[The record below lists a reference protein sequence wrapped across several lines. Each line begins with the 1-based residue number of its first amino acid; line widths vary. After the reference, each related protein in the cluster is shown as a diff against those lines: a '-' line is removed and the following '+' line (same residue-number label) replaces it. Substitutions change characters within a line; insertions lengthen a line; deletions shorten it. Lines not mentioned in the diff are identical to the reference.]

1 MLNAGYVSWRTL
13 FFYAFPAL
21 ALSMPTIPVY
31 VYLPTFYAESVGL
44 GLTATGAILLA
55 ARITDVVSD
64 PLVGIASDREWLPGG
79 RRKPWI
85 LLGGVIA
92 AVSLI
97 KLFQPPSD
105 AGTGYL
111 LVWTLLLYLGWTFVS
126 VPYTAWGAEISP
138 DYHQRSRITGAR
150 EVFQLAGVVMAA
162 AIPALAVKMGAIE
175 AEGIATVAW
184 IAVAAGVPAVALLLW
199 RVREAP
205 ASGTPVKLSR
215 RAFTVVLRNRP
226 FVRLLGAW
234 FVNGF
239 ANGIPAVLFPLYLEH
254 ALQAETQIRN
264 ALIFAYFLCGI
275 LAIPIWVRLSRRFGK
290 HRVWCGAMALACCA
304 FVWVPMIPAQ
314 GYLLFLVVCVLTG
327 MALGADLSLPPAMQA
342 DVVDLDS
349 LRAGGQRAGLFFALW
364 GMSTK
369 LALALAVGVTFPL
382 LDLLGFDPSLE
393 NDGGTILALAVIYAV
408 VPTVLKIIAIIM
420 VWGHP
425 LTERRQR
432 AIRQRLGMREARSA
446 EDI

>member
-1 MLNAGYVSWRTL
+1 MSHAEPVSWRTL

-21 ALSMPTIPVY
+21 ALAMPTIPVY
-31 VYLPTFYAESVGL
+31 VYLPTFYAEGMGF

-55 ARITDVVSD
+55 TRITDVVSD
-64 PLVGIASDREWLPGG
+64 PLVGIASDRAWLPWG

-85 LLGGVIA
+85 VLGGLLA

-97 KLFQPPSD
+97 MLFQPPPD
-105 AGTGYL
+105 AGPQYL
-111 LVWTLLLYLGWTFVS
+111 LIWTLLLYLGWTFIS

-150 EVFQLAGVVMAA
+150 EAFQLTGVVVAA
-162 AIPALAVKMGAIE
+162 AIPAVAVQTGAVE
-175 AEGIATVAW
+175 AEGLAAVAW
-184 IAVAAGVPAVALLLW
+184 IAVAAGVPAVTLLLW
-199 RVREAP
+199 RVRESPAIGAP
-205 ASGTPVKLSR
+205 VRFSR
-215 RAFTVVLRNRP
+215 QALTVVLTNRP

-239 ANGIPAVLFPLYLEH
+239 ANGIPAVLFPLYLQH
-254 ALQAETQIRN
+254 ALQAEAKIRD
-264 ALIFAYFLCGI
+264 ALIFVYFLCGI
-275 LAIPIWVRLSRRFGK
+275 LAIPLWVWLSRRYGK

-304 FVWVPMIPAQ
+304 FVWVPLIPAQ

-327 MALGADLSLPPAMQA
+327 MALGADLTLPPAMQA
-342 DVVDLDS
+342 DVVDLDA

-393 NDGGTILALAVIYAV
+393 NEVGAVLALTVIYAM

-432 AIRQRLGMREARSA
+432 AIRQRLKSRNARLA
-446 EDI
+446 KDI